1 MEEISNQQKAI
12 AFGMEVK
19 DQNRWQHGVHED
31 LDYKTD
37 SWSGD
42 SVNVNHVVTSTLSY
56 TLDKGIRM
64 GGEM

>member
-1 MEEISNQQKAI
+1 
-12 AFGMEVK
+12 MEVK

-42 SVNVNHVVTSTLSY
+42 SVNIDHVVTNTLSY
-56 TLDKGIRM
+56 TLDRGIRM